1 MISLF
6 ASDIAT
12 LERSAEFTM
21 PGLIERYTK
30 WLHTQWPAGTVE
42 KLPVSGPGGITAQP
56 GVRIVGD
63 LTGIPLLKF
72 SSHTGAEAV
81 REVLQETG
89 NRKPETGE
97 MDLAIIGAGVAGIS
111 AAIEAKKAG
120 LKFAIYEATEVFS
133 TVVNFPKAKPIYT
146 YPTEMKLDGGLQFT
160 ADVKEALVA
169 EMEAQRQAAGIEVTP
184 ARVERVERGARGT
197 VTLHLS
203 DTTHVTARHAIIAIG
218 RSGNFRK
225 VGVPGEDLG
234 KVYNRLF
241 DPKEFAGQNALV
253 VGGGDSAL
261 ETAIALTTS
270 GARVTLSYRRK
281 ELSRAKPENIE
292 KVQILVRDAAA
303 DVQVEKPTSERVN
316 TAVTSGMRG
325 QKSPGSLDLALG
337 TEVTRIEPDRVFL
350 KHVAAGTSPA
360 GQSGGAGDTAGTEG
374 ELPNDVVFTM
384 LGREAPLEF
393 FRRSGIPIAGEGTLR
408 GWIAL
413 GIFLAFCTFVY
424 AWKSGGFAET
434 WLNPWPENMPSLVGS
449 LGGWFQSQT
458 ADRSTLLGTLAVSL
472 KSRSFYYTLLYSS
485 LIVGF
490 GIARIR
496 RRKTPYVTLQT
507 IVLMLV
513 QVVPLFL
520 LPEIILPWVG
530 YNGCFDHGFGKTIA
544 DRLFE
549 SYIPDAQYLAHQWPE
564 WGHPRA
570 YWRAYGF
577 ILAWPLM
584 VYNVFTDA
592 PLTWWLVIAFVQ
604 TFVIIPAIIWRWGK
618 GAYCGWICSCGALA
632 ETMGDKQ
639 RHKMPHGPFWNR
651 LNMAG
656 QAILAVAFLL
666 LFVRILGWIWPQSF
680 FAGAFHFLLEGKNS
694 SGRLVTY
701 TNYKWL
707 VDVFLGGIIGVG
719 LYFKYSGRVWCRF
732 FCPLAALMH
741 IYARFSR
748 FRIFPQKSKCI
759 SCNVCTSVCHQGID
773 VMNFANKGIPMQD
786 PECVRCSACVQ
797 QCPTG
802 VLAFGRYDRAQRI
815 VLDRIP
821 ASPVRMREGH

>member
-1 MISLF
+1 
-6 ASDIAT
+6 
-12 LERSAEFTM
+12 
-21 PGLIERYTK
+21 
-30 WLHTQWPAGTVE
+30 
-42 KLPVSGPGGITAQP
+42 
-56 GVRIVGD
+56 
-63 LTGIPLLKF
+63 
-72 SSHTGAEAV
+72 HTGAEAV
-81 REVLQETG
+81 RQIVKEEGGRPRPQSLRDSVAGGRRDEPGIL
-89 NRKPETGE
+89 
-97 MDLAIIGAGVAGIS
+97 DLAIIGAGVAGIS

-120 LKFAIYEATEVFS
+120 LSFAIFEATEIFS

-146 YPTEMKLDGGLQFT
+146 YPTEMKLEGGLQFS
-160 ADVKEALVA
+160 AEIKEALVE
-169 EMEAQRQAAGIEVTP
+169 EMEAQRRAAGIDVTP
-184 ARVERVERGARGT
+184 ARVERLESRGGT
-197 VTLHLS
+197 VVVHIA
-203 DTTHVTARHAIIAIG
+203 DRPAVTARHVIVAIG

-225 VGVPGEDLG
+225 LGVPGEELD

-261 ETAIALTTS
+261 ETAIGLATC
-270 GARVTLSYRRK
+270 GAHVTLSYRRN

-292 KVQILVRDAAA
+292 KIGALVRDAGA
-303 DVQVEKPTSERVN
+303 DVQVEKPTSERVT

-325 QKSPGSLDLALG
+325 RSPGSLKLALG
-337 TEVTRIEPDRVFL
+337 TEVTRIEPARVYL
-350 KHVAAGTSPA
+350 KNGNET
-360 GQSGGAGDTAGTEG
+360 T
-374 ELPNDVVFTM
+374 LPNDVVFTM
-384 LGREAPLEF
+384 LGREAPLDF
-393 FRRSGIPIAGEGTLR
+393 FRRSGIPIAGEGR
-408 GWIAL
+408 PAGWIAL
-413 GIFLAFCTFVY
+413 GILIAFCIFIY
-424 AWKSGGFAET
+424 GWKSGGLTET
-434 WLNPWPENMPSLVGS
+434 WLNPWPENMPAILGS
-449 LGGWFQSQT
+449 LGAWFQAQI
-458 ADRSTLLGTLAVSL
+458 ADRATLLGTLAVSL
-472 KSRSFYYTLLYSS
+472 KSRSFYYTFLYSA

-490 GIARIR
+490 GITRIR
-496 RRKTPYVTLQT
+496 RRQTPYVTRQT
-507 IVLMLV
+507 IVLMLI

-520 LPEIILPWVG
+520 LPEIILPWMG
-530 YNGCFDHGFGKTIA
+530 YQGWFDHGLGRSIA

-549 SYIPDAQYLAHQWPE
+549 SYIPDAQYLARQWPD

-592 PLTWWLVIAFVQ
+592 PMTWWLVIAFVQ

-656 QAILAVAFLL
+656 QVILAIAFLL
-666 LFVRILGWIWPQSF
+666 LFVRVLGWIWPQSV
-680 FAGAFHFLLEGKNS
+680 FATAFHLLLEGKDAG
-694 SGRLVTY
+694 GRLVTY
-701 TNYKWL
+701 LNYKWA
-707 VDVFLGGIIGVG
+707 VDIFLGGIIGVG

-741 IYARFSR
+741 IYTRFSR
-748 FRIFPQKSKCI
+748 FRIFPEKSKCI

-773 VMNFANKGIPMQD
+773 IMNFANKGLPMQD

-802 VLAFGRYDRAQRI
+802 VLAFGHYDGQQRI
-815 VLDRIP
+815 VLDRLP

>member
-1 MISLF
+1 
-6 ASDIAT
+6 
-12 LERSAEFTM
+12 M

-81 REVLQETG
+81 RGILKEEGGGPRPQSLRDSVAGGRKAEEGVL
-89 NRKPETGE
+89 
-97 MDLAIIGAGVAGIS
+97 DLAIIGAGVAGIS

-120 LKFAIYEATEVFS
+120 LNFAIYEATEVFS

-146 YPTEMKLDGGLQFT
+146 YPTEMKLEGGLQFS
-160 ADVKEALVA
+160 ADVKEALVE
-169 EMEAQRQAAGIEVTP
+169 EMEAQRRAAGIEVTP
-184 ARVERVERGARGT
+184 ARVERIESRGRDSVQLQMADKETVMAR
-197 VTLHLS
+197 
-203 DTTHVTARHAIIAIG
+203 RAIVAIG

-225 VGVPGEDLG
+225 LGVPGEELED

-261 ETAIALTTS
+261 ETAIALATC
-270 GARVTLSYRRK
+270 GAHVTLSYRRK
-281 ELSRAKPENIE
+281 ELSRAKPDNIE
-292 KVQILVRDAAA
+292 KVEMLVRDASA
-303 DVQVEKPTSERVN
+303 DVQVETPTSERVN

-325 QKSPGSLDLALG
+325 QKSLGSLRLALG
-337 TEVTRIEPDRVFL
+337 TEVTRIERERVHL
-350 KHVAAGTSPA
+350 KN
-360 GQSGGAGDTAGTEG
+360 GTEAT
-374 ELPNDVVFTM
+374 LPNDIVFTM
-384 LGREAPLEF
+384 LGREAPLDF

-413 GIFLAFCTFVY
+413 GLLLAFCTFVY
-424 AWKSGGFAET
+424 AWKSGGFAEA
-434 WLNPWPENMPSLVGS
+434 WLNPWPENMPAIVSS
-449 LGGWFQSQT
+449 LGGWFQSQV

-472 KSRSFYYTLLYSS
+472 KSRSFYYTFLYSS

-513 QVVPLFL
+513 QVIPLFI
-520 LPEIILPWVG
+520 LPEIILPWLG
-530 YNGCFDHGFGKTIA
+530 YNGWYDHGFGKTIA
-544 DRLFE
+544 DHLFE
-549 SYIPDAQYLAHQWPE
+549 SYIPDAQYAVHQWPD

-592 PLTWWLVIAFVQ
+592 PLTWWLVIAFIQ

-632 ETMGDKQ
+632 ETMGDNQ

-656 QAILAVAFLL
+656 QVILAVAFLL
-666 LFVRILGWIWPQSF
+666 LAVRVLGWIWPQSV
-680 FAGAFHFLLEGKNS
+680 FASAFHLLLEGKNA
-694 SGRLVTY
+694 SGQLVTY

-748 FRIFPQKSKCI
+748 FRIFPEKSKCI

-773 VMNFANKGIPMQD
+773 IMNFANKGLPMED

-802 VLAFGRYDRAQRI
+802 VLAFGRYDGERRI
-815 VLDRIP
+815 VLDKLP
-821 ASPVRMREGH
+821 ASPVRMREGASA

>member
-1 MISLF
+1 
-6 ASDIAT
+6 
-12 LERSAEFTM
+12 M

-81 REVLQETG
+81 RAIAKEEG
-89 NRKPETGE
+89 GRRKAEPGTL
-97 MDLAIIGAGVAGIS
+97 DLAIIGAGVGGIS

-120 LKFAIYEATEVFS
+120 LNFAIYEATEVFS

-146 YPTEMKLDGGLQFT
+146 YPTEMKLEGGLQFS
-160 ADVKEALVA
+160 ADVKEALVE
-169 EMEAQRQAAGIEVTP
+169 EMEAQRRAAGIEVTA
-184 ARVERVERGARGT
+184 ARVERVESRGRDA
-197 VTLHLS
+197 VILHMS
-203 DTTHVTARHAIIAIG
+203 DKTTVTARRAIVAIG

-225 VGVPGEDLG
+225 LGVPGEELED

-261 ETAIALTTS
+261 ETAIALATC
-270 GARVTLSYRRK
+270 GAHVTLSYRRK
-281 ELSRAKPENIE
+281 ELSRAKPDNIE
-292 KVQILVRDAAA
+292 KVEMLVRDASA

-325 QKSPGSLDLALG
+325 QKSPGSLKLALG
-337 TEVTRIEPDRVFL
+337 TEVTRIERDRAFL
-350 KHVAAGTSPA
+350 KSVVAGVSPA
-360 GQSGGAGDTAGTEG
+360 KESGSAADTAAATG

-384 LGREAPLEF
+384 LGREAPLDF
-393 FRRSGIPIAGEGTLR
+393 FRRSGIPIAGEGTFL

-413 GIFLAFCTFVY
+413 GLLLAFCVFVY
-424 AWKSGGFAET
+424 AWKAEGFAKT
-434 WLNPWPENMPSLVGS
+434 WLDPWPENMPAIISS
-449 LGGWFQSQT
+449 LGGWFQSQV

-472 KSRSFYYTLLYSS
+472 KSRSFYYTFLYSS

-520 LPEIILPWVG
+520 LPEIVLPWLG
-530 YNGCFDHGFGKTIA
+530 YNGWYDHGFGKTVA
-544 DRLFE
+544 DHLFE
-549 SYIPDAQYLAHQWPE
+549 SYIPDAQYAAHQWPV

-592 PLTWWLVIAFVQ
+592 PLTWWLVIAFIQ
-604 TFVIIPAIIWRWGK
+604 TFVLIPAIIWRWGK

-632 ETMGDKQ
+632 ETMGDNQ

-656 QAILAVAFLL
+656 QVILAVAFLL
-666 LFVRILGWIWPQSF
+666 LAVRVLGWIWPQSV
-680 FAGAFHFLLEGKNS
+680 FASAFHLLLDGKNS
-694 SGRLVTY
+694 GGQLVTY
-701 TNYKWL
+701 ANYKWL

-748 FRIFPQKSKCI
+748 FRIFPEKSKCI

-773 VMNFANKGIPMQD
+773 IMNFANKGLPMQD

-802 VLAFGRYDRAQRI
+802 VLAFGHYDGAQRI
-815 VLDRIP
+815 VLDKLP
-821 ASPVRMREGH
+821 ASPVRMREGASA

>member
-1 MISLF
+1 
-6 ASDIAT
+6 
-12 LERSAEFTM
+12 M
-21 PGLIERYTK
+21 PGIIERYTK

-81 REVLQETG
+81 RGIVKEEGGRLKAEQGTL
-89 NRKPETGE
+89 
-97 MDLAIIGAGVAGIS
+97 DLAIIGAGVGGIS

-120 LKFAIYEATEVFS
+120 LNFAIYEATEVFS

-146 YPTEMKLDGGLQFT
+146 YPTEMKLEGGLQFS
-160 ADVKEALVA
+160 AKVKEALVE
-169 EMEAQRQAAGIEVTP
+169 EMEAQRRAAAIEVTA
-184 ARVERVERGARGT
+184 ARVERVESRSRDA
-197 VTLHLS
+197 VILHMS
-203 DTTHVTARHAIIAIG
+203 DKTTVTARRAIVAIG

-225 VGVPGEDLG
+225 LGVPGEELD

-261 ETAIALTTS
+261 ETAIALAAC
-270 GARVTLSYRRK
+270 GAHVTLSYRRK
-281 ELSRAKPENIE
+281 ELSRAKPDNIE
-292 KVQILVRDAAA
+292 KVEMLVRDASA

-325 QKSPGSLDLALG
+325 QKSPGSLKLALG
-337 TEVTRIEPDRVFL
+337 TEVTRIERESVQL
-350 KHVAAGTSPA
+350 KNGNET
-360 GQSGGAGDTAGTEG
+360 T
-374 ELPNDVVFTM
+374 LPNDVVFTM

-413 GIFLAFCTFVY
+413 GIFVAFCVFVY
-424 AWKSGGFAET
+424 VWKSEGFAKS
-434 WLNPWPENMPSLVGS
+434 WLNPWPGNMPAIISS
-449 LGGWFQSQT
+449 LGGWFQSAV

-472 KSRSFYYTLLYSS
+472 KSRSFYYTFLYSS

-490 GIARIR
+490 GFARIR
-496 RRKTPYVTLQT
+496 RRNTPYVTLQT

-513 QVVPLFL
+513 QVVPLFV
-520 LPEIILPWVG
+520 LPEIILPWLG
-530 YNGCFDHGFGKTIA
+530 YNGWYDHGFGRTVA
-544 DRLFE
+544 DHLFE
-549 SYIPDAQYLAHQWPE
+549 SYIPNAQYAAHQWPD

-592 PLTWWLVIAFVQ
+592 PLTWWLVISFIQ
-604 TFVIIPAIIWRWGK
+604 TFVLIPAIIWRWGK

-632 ETMGDKQ
+632 ETMGDNQ

-656 QAILAVAFLL
+656 QVILAVAFLL
-666 LFVRILGWIWPQSF
+666 LAVRVLGWIWPQSI
-680 FAGAFHFLLEGKNS
+680 FASAFHLLLEGKN
-694 SGRLVTY
+694 GDGQLVTY
-701 TNYKWL
+701 ASYKWL

-748 FRIFPQKSKCI
+748 FRIFPEKSKCI

-773 VMNFANKGIPMQD
+773 VMNFANKGLPMQD

-802 VLAFGRYDRAQRI
+802 VLAFGRYDSEGQI
-815 VLDRIP
+815 VLDKLP
-821 ASPVRMREGH
+821 ASPVRMREEASA

>member
-1 MISLF
+1 MAGILS
-6 ASDIAT
+6 
-12 LERSAEFTM
+12 
-21 PGLIERYTK
+21 RYTR

-42 KLPVSGPGGITAQP
+42 KLPVSGPVGATALP

-81 REVLQETG
+81 RAILKEEGGRRRDEPGIL
-89 NRKPETGE
+89 
-97 MDLAIIGAGVAGIS
+97 DLAIVGAGVAGIS

-120 LKFAIYEATEVFS
+120 LNFAIFEATEIFS

-146 YPTEMKLDGGLQFT
+146 YPTEMKLEGGLQFS
-160 ADVKEALVA
+160 AEIKEALVE
-169 EMEAQRQAAGIEVTP
+169 EMEAQRRAAGIEVTP
-184 ARVERVERGARGT
+184 ARVERLESRGGT
-197 VTLHLS
+197 VVVHIA
-203 DTTHVTARHAIIAIG
+203 DRPAVTARHVIIAIG

-225 VGVPGEDLG
+225 LGVPGEELD

-261 ETAIALTTS
+261 ETAIGLATCGTH
-270 GARVTLSYRRK
+270 VTLSYRRK

-292 KVQILVRDAAA
+292 KIGALVRDAGA
-303 DVQVEKPTSERVN
+303 DVQVEKPTSERVT

-325 QKSPGSLDLALG
+325 RSPGSLKLALG
-337 TEVTRIEPDRVFL
+337 TEVTRIEPDRVYL
-350 KHVAAGTSPA
+350 KKGNET
-360 GQSGGAGDTAGTEG
+360 T
-374 ELPNDVVFTM
+374 LPNDVVFTM
-384 LGREAPLEF
+384 LGREAPLDF
-393 FRRSGIPIAGEGTLR
+393 FRRSGIPIAGEGR
-408 GWIAL
+408 PAGWIAL
-413 GIFLAFCTFVY
+413 GILIAFCVFIY
-424 AWKSGGFAET
+424 GWKSGGLTET
-434 WLNPWPENMPSLVGS
+434 WLNPWPENMPAILGS
-449 LGGWFQSQT
+449 LGGWFQAQI
-458 ADRSTLLGTLAVSL
+458 ADRATLLGTLAVSL
-472 KSRSFYYTLLYSS
+472 KSRSFYYTFLYSA

-490 GIARIR
+490 GITRIR
-496 RRKTPYVTLQT
+496 RRQTPYVTRQT
-507 IVLMLV
+507 IVLMLI

-520 LPEIILPWVG
+520 LPEIILPWMG
-530 YNGCFDHGFGKTIA
+530 YHGWFDHGLGRSIA

-549 SYIPDAQYLAHQWPE
+549 SYIPDAQYLAHQWPD

-592 PLTWWLVIAFVQ
+592 PMTWWLVIAFVQ

-656 QAILAVAFLL
+656 QVILAIAFLL
-666 LFVRILGWIWPQSF
+666 LFVRVLGWIWPQSV
-680 FAGAFHFLLEGKNS
+680 FATAFHLLLEGKDAG
-694 SGRLVTY
+694 GRLATY
-701 TNYKWL
+701 LNYKWA
-707 VDVFLGGIIGVG
+707 VDIFLGGIIGVG

-741 IYARFSR
+741 IYTRFSR
-748 FRIFPQKSKCI
+748 FRIFPEKSKCI

-773 VMNFANKGIPMQD
+773 IMNFANKGLPMQD

-802 VLAFGRYDRAQRI
+802 VLAFGHYDGQQRI
-815 VLDRIP
+815 VLDRLP

>member
-1 MISLF
+1 MAGI
-6 ASDIAT
+6 
-12 LERSAEFTM
+12 
-21 PGLIERYTK
+21 IERYTK
-30 WLHTQWPAGTVE
+30 WLHAQWPAGTVE
-42 KLPVSGPGGITAQP
+42 KLPVSGPEGVTAQA

-81 REVLQETG
+81 RAILREPDFARGGERDSTVL
-89 NRKPETGE
+89 
-97 MDLAIIGAGVAGIS
+97 DLAIIGAGVAGIS

-120 LKFAIYEATEVFS
+120 LNFAVFEATEIFS

-146 YPTEMKLDGGLQFT
+146 YPTEMKLEGGLQFS
-160 ADVKEALVA
+160 ADVKEALLE
-169 EMEAQRQAAGIEVTP
+169 EMEAQRKAAGIDVTP
-184 ARVERVERGARGT
+184 ARIERLEPRGRGKPLLLHQSDKTTLSARR
-197 VTLHLS
+197 V
-203 DTTHVTARHAIIAIG
+203 VIAIG

-225 VGVPGEDLG
+225 LGCPGESLD

-261 ETAIALTTS
+261 ETAIALATC
-270 GARVTLSYRRK
+270 GAHVTVSYRRK
-281 ELSRAKPENIE
+281 ELARAKPANIE
-292 KVQILVRDAAA
+292 KVEMLVRDASA
-303 DVQVEKPTSERVN
+303 DVQIEKPTSERVN

-325 QKSPGSLDLALG
+325 QKSPGSLQLALG
-337 TEVTRIEPDRVFL
+337 TEVTRIEPNRVYL
-350 KHVAAGTSPA
+350 KAVAAGVSPA
-360 GQSGGAGDTAGTEG
+360 RESRSAADTAATTG

-393 FRRSGIPIAGEGTLR
+393 FRRSGIPIAGEATPR

-413 GIFLAFCTFVY
+413 GVFLAFCVFLY

-434 WLNPWPENMPSLVGS
+434 WLNPWPENMPAILGS
-449 LGGWFQSQT
+449 LGGWFQSQV
-458 ADRSTLLGTLAVSL
+458 ADRSTLLGTLAISL
-472 KSRSFYYTLLYSS
+472 KSRSFYYTLLYSLS
-485 LIVGF
+485 IVIF
-490 GIARIR
+490 GITRIR
-496 RRKTPYVTLQT
+496 RRRTPYVTLQT
-507 IVLMLV
+507 TVLILV

-520 LPEIILPWVG
+520 LPEIILPWLG
-530 YNGCFDHGFGKTIA
+530 YNGWFDRGVGKTVA
-544 DRLFE
+544 DHLFE
-549 SYIPDAQYLAHQWPE
+549 SYIPADQYAAHQWPI

-592 PLTWWLVIAFVQ
+592 PLMWWLVIAFLQ
-604 TFVIIPAIIWRWGK
+604 TFVIIPALIWRWGK

-639 RHKMPHGPFWNR
+639 RQKMPHGPFWNR
-651 LNMAG
+651 FNMAG
-656 QAILAVAFLL
+656 QVILALAFLL
-666 LFVRILGWIWPQSF
+666 LFVRFAGWIWPQSI
-680 FAGAFHFLLEGKNS
+680 FASAFHLLLEGKNA
-694 SGRLVTY
+694 SGHLVTY

-748 FRIFPQKSKCI
+748 FRIFPEKSKCI

-773 VMNFANKGIPMQD
+773 IMNFANKGLPMQD

-802 VLAFGRYDRAQRI
+802 VLAFGHYDSAQRI
-815 VLDRIP
+815 VLDKLP